1 MTNTFE
7 GRIFVNSAFSSQ
19 MELKNYVTQLF
30 PQFNDKQL
38 QDTVAQY
45 TGIGL
50 DTVNDQAV
58 GIMGECQ

>member
-19 MELKNYVTQLF
+19 MDLTNYVTQLF
-30 PQFNDKQL
+30 PHFNDKQI
-38 QDTVAQY
+38 QGTVAQY

-58 GIMGECQ
+58 GIMGEC

>member
-1 MTNTFE
+1 MDLT
-7 GRIFVNSAFSSQ
+7 
-19 MELKNYVTQLF
+19 NYVTQLF
-30 PQFNDKQL
+30 PHFNDKQI